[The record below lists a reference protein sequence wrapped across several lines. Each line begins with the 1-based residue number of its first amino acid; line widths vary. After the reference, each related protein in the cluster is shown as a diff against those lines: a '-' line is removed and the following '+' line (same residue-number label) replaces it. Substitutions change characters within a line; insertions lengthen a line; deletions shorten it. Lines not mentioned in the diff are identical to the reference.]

1 MYFFHL
7 TQGVELMKL
16 YAMLVSL
23 VISSLLMAGCHN
35 TATGLTQDVEQNA
48 KDVRKAIN
56 EN

>member
-1 MYFFHL
+1 
-7 TQGVELMKL
+7 MKL

-56 EN
+56 QN